1 MKKLLL
7 VLAVVLFAN
16 VARAEGFGFC
26 LGPKIGYQTTKL
38 SLEKAEIKKG
48 FSDHFT
54 AGVFGRIT
62 ISNFIIQPELLWFK
76 SGQVFNFNIQPDANV
91 NQGNVNVE
99 LNPSLTM
106 TQQNLALPIFLG
118 YQIDGGLL
126 KLRAN
131 VGPVM
136 YFVLSQKQEVDS
148 EGNTQS
154 VDFKNLDAKGMT
166 WGAALNVGLDV
177 WKLTL
182 DINYSFGLSKFFKSD
197 SVDWSF
203 GNSSGSFA
211 LDKTKQNVFTITLGL
226 KFL

>member
-7 VLAVVLFAN
+7 VLAVVIFAN

-26 LGPKIGYQTTKL
+26 IGPKVGYQSTKL

-48 FSDHFT
+48 FSDHLT
-54 AGVFGRIT
+54 VGVFGRIT
-62 ISNFIIQPELLWFK
+62 INNFIIQPELLWFK
-76 SGQVFNFNIQPDANV
+76 SGKVFNFDIDPSLNV
-91 NQGNVNVE
+91 NNGINVD
-99 LNPSLTM
+99 LNPSLTL
-106 TQQNLALPIFLG
+106 TQQNLAFPIFLG

-136 YFVLSQKQEVDS
+136 YFLLNQKQTVDS
-148 EGNTQS
+148 DGNTQS
-154 VDFKNLDAKGMT
+154 VDFDNLDAKGMT
-166 WGAALNVGLDV
+166 WGAALNIGLDV
-177 WKLTL
+177 WIFTL
-182 DINYSFGLSKFFKSD
+182 DVNYSFGLSKFFKSD
-197 SVDWSF
+197 DVNWSV
-203 GNSSGSFA
+203 GEYSGSIH

>member
-7 VLAVVLFAN
+7 VLSIVLLAN

-38 SLEKAEIKKG
+38 SMEKAEIKKG
-48 FSDHFT
+48 FSEHFT
-54 AGVFGRIT
+54 AGVFGRLT
-62 ISNFIIQPELLWFK
+62 IHNFVIQPELLWFK
-76 SGQVFNFNIQPDANV
+76 SGQVFNFNMDPSLSVA
-91 NQGNVNVE
+91 QGVNVD
-99 LNPSLTM
+99 LNPSLTL
-106 TQQNLALPIFLG
+106 TQQNLAVPILLG
-118 YQIDGGLL
+118 YQIDGGIL

-136 YFVLSQKQEVDS
+136 YFVLSQKQDVDVN
-148 EGNTQS
+148 GGTQN
-154 VDFKNLDAKGMT
+154 VNFENLDAKGMT

-182 DINYSFGLSKFFKSD
+182 DVNYSFGLSKFFKSD

-203 GNSSGSFA
+203 GNNSGSFA

>member
-7 VLAVVLFAN
+7 VLAVVFFAN

-26 LGPKIGYQTTKL
+26 IGPKVGYQSTKL

-54 AGVFGRIT
+54 IGVFGRIT
-62 ISNFIIQPELLWFK
+62 INNFIIQPELLWFK
-76 SGQVFNFNIQPDANV
+76 SGKVFNFDIDPSLNV
-91 NQGNVNVE
+91 NNGINVD
-99 LNPSLTM
+99 LNPSLTL
-106 TQQNLALPIFLG
+106 TQQNLAFPIFLG

-136 YFVLSQKQEVDS
+136 YFLLNQKQTVDS
-148 EGNTQS
+148 DGNTQS
-154 VDFKNLDAKGMT
+154 VDFDNLDAKGMT
-166 WGAALNVGLDV
+166 WGAALNIGLDV
-177 WKLTL
+177 WMFTL
-182 DINYSFGLSKFFKSD
+182 DVNYSFGLSKFFKSD
-197 SVDWSF
+197 DVNWSV
-203 GNSSGSFA
+203 GEYSGSIH

>member
-7 VLAVVLFAN
+7 VLSIVLLAN

-38 SLEKAEIKKG
+38 SMEKAEIKKG
-48 FSDHFT
+48 FSEHFT
-54 AGVFGRIT
+54 AGVFGRLT
-62 ISNFIIQPELLWFK
+62 IHNFVIQPELLWFK
-76 SGQVFNFNIQPDANV
+76 SGQVFNFNMDPSLSVA
-91 NQGNVNVE
+91 QGVNVD
-99 LNPSLTM
+99 LNPSLTL
-106 TQQNLALPIFLG
+106 TQQNLAVPILLG
-118 YQIDGGLL
+118 YQIDGGIL

-136 YFVLSQKQEVDS
+136 YFVLSQKQDVDVN
-148 EGNTQS
+148 GGTQN
-154 VDFKNLDAKGMT
+154 VNFENLDAKGMT

-182 DINYSFGLSKFFKSD
+182 DVNYSFGLSKFFKSD
-197 SVDWSF
+197 SVGWSF
-203 GNSSGSFA
+203 GNNSGSFA

>member
-7 VLAVVLFAN
+7 VLAVVIFAN

-76 SGQVFNFNIQPDANV
+76 SGQVFNFDIDPSVSV
-91 NQGNVNVE
+91 NSGVNVD

-106 TQQNLALPIFLG
+106 TQQNLALPIFFG
-118 YQIDGGLL
+118 YQIDGGIL

-136 YFVLSQKQEVDS
+136 YFVLSQKQSVDS
-148 EGNTQS
+148 DGNAQS

-182 DINYSFGLSKFFKSD
+182 DINYSFGLSDFFKSD
-197 SVDWSF
+197 NVNWSF
-203 GNSSGSFA
+203 GQYSGSFN

>member
-38 SLEKAEIKKG
+38 SWEKAEIKKG

-62 ISNFIIQPELLWFK
+62 IHNFIIQPELLWFK
-76 SGQVFNFNIQPDANV
+76 SGQVFDFDIDPSVNV
-91 NQGNVNVE
+91 GQNVNVD
-99 LNPSLTM
+99 LNPSLTL
-106 TQQNLALPIFLG
+106 TQQNLAFPIFLG

-136 YFVLSQKQEVDS
+136 YFLLSQKQEVDANG
-148 EGNTQS
+148 ETQS
-154 VDFKNLDAKGMT
+154 VNFKNLDAKEMT

>member
-38 SLEKAEIKKG
+38 SWEKAEIKKG

-62 ISNFIIQPELLWFK
+62 IHNFIIQPELLWFK
-76 SGQVFNFNIQPDANV
+76 SGQVFDFNIQPGANV
-91 NQGNVNVE
+91 NQGSVNVE

-136 YFVLSQKQEVDS
+136 YFTLSQKQEVDN
-148 EGNTQS
+148 EGNTQN
-154 VDFKNLDAKGMT
+154 VDFDNLDAKGMT

-182 DINYSFGLSKFFKSD
+182 DVNYSFGLSSFFKSD
-197 SVDWSF
+197 DVNWSF
-203 GNSSGSFA
+203 GQSSGTIH
-211 LDKTKQNVFTITLGL
+211 LDKTKQNVITITLGL

>member
-7 VLAVVLFAN
+7 VLAVVFFAN

-26 LGPKIGYQTTKL
+26 IGPKVGYQTTKL

-54 AGVFGRIT
+54 VGVFGRIT
-62 ISNFIIQPELLWFK
+62 INNFIIQPELLWFK
-76 SGQVFNFNIQPDANV
+76 SGKVFNFDIDPSLNV
-91 NQGNVNVE
+91 NNGINVD
-99 LNPSLTM
+99 LNPSLTL
-106 TQQNLALPIFLG
+106 TQQNLAFPIFLG

-136 YFVLSQKQEVDS
+136 YFLLNQKQTVDS
-148 EGNTQS
+148 DGNTQS
-154 VDFKNLDAKGMT
+154 VDFDNLDAKGMT
-166 WGAALNVGLDV
+166 WGAALNIGLDV
-177 WKLTL
+177 WMFTL
-182 DINYSFGLSKFFKSD
+182 DVNYSFGLSKFFKSD
-197 SVDWSF
+197 DVNWSV
-203 GNSSGSFA
+203 GEYSGSIH

>member
-38 SLEKAEIKKG
+38 SWEKAEIKKG

-62 ISNFIIQPELLWFK
+62 IHNFIIQPELLWFK
-76 SGQVFNFNIQPDANV
+76 SGQVFDFDIDPSVNV
-91 NQGNVNVE
+91 GQNVNVD
-99 LNPSLTM
+99 LNPSLTL
-106 TQQNLALPIFLG
+106 TQQNLAFPIFLG

-136 YFVLSQKQEVDS
+136 YFVLSQKQEVDAN
-148 EGNTQS
+148 GATQS
-154 VDFKNLDAKGMT
+154 VNFKNLDAKEMT

>member
-7 VLAVVLFAN
+7 VLSIVLLAN

-38 SLEKAEIKKG
+38 SMEKAEIKKG
-48 FSDHFT
+48 FSEHFT
-54 AGVFGRIT
+54 AGVFGRLT
-62 ISNFIIQPELLWFK
+62 IHNFVIQPELLWFK
-76 SGQVFNFNIQPDANV
+76 SGQVFNFNMDPSLSVA
-91 NQGNVNVE
+91 QGVNVD
-99 LNPSLTM
+99 LNPSLTL
-106 TQQNLALPIFLG
+106 TQQNLAVPILLG
-118 YQIDGGLL
+118 YQIDGGIL

-136 YFVLSQKQEVDS
+136 YFVLSQKQDVDVN
-148 EGNTQS
+148 GGTQN
-154 VDFKNLDAKGMT
+154 VNFKNLDAKGMT

-182 DINYSFGLSKFFKSD
+182 DVNYSFGLSKFFKSD

-203 GNSSGSFA
+203 GNNSGSFA